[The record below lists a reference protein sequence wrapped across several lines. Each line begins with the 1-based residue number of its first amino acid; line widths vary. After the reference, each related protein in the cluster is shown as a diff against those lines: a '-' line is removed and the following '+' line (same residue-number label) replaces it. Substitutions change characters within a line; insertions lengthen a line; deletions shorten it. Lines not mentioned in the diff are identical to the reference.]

1 MVFTVVS
8 ASPSHLKFIEASE
21 KNIMKRLSTYAL
33 MLALAAAPAF
43 AAKNSQSLN
52 FATPVKV
59 GANEIPAGDCK
70 VTWNGTG
77 DNVQVTIAGS
87 GKSFTIPAKLV
98 EEKHTHKGYIVSRE
112 SGADQLQ
119 TIQLSN
125 VSLQL
130 EGATASG
137 R

>member
-1 MVFTVVS
+1 
-8 ASPSHLKFIEASE
+8 
-21 KNIMKRLSTYAL
+21 MKRFATYAL
-33 MLALAAAPAF
+33 MLALAAAPAL
-43 AAKNSQSLN
+43 AAKNSQSVN
-52 FATPVKV
+52 FASPVKV

-77 DNVQVTIAGS
+77 DNVQVTLAQN
-87 GKSFTIPAKLV
+87 GKSFTVPAKLV
-98 EEKHTHKGYIVSRE
+98 EEKHTHKGYTVSRE
-112 SGADQLQ
+112 SGTDQLQ

>member
-1 MVFTVVS
+1 
-8 ASPSHLKFIEASE
+8 
-21 KNIMKRLSTYAL
+21 MKRFSTYAL
-33 MLALAAAPAF
+33 MLALTTAPAF

-77 DNVQVTIAGS
+77 DSVQVTIAQN
-87 GKSFTIPAKLV
+87 GKSFTVPAKLV
-98 EEKHTHKGYIVSRE
+98 EEKHTHIGYVVSRE
-112 SGADQLQ
+112 GGADQLQ
-119 TIQLSN
+119 TIQLSG

-130 EGATASG
+130 EGATATG

>member
-1 MVFTVVS
+1 
-8 ASPSHLKFIEASE
+8 
-21 KNIMKRLSTYAL
+21 MKRLFGYAL
-33 MLALAAAPAF
+33 MLALTAAPAL
-43 AAKNSQSLN
+43 AAKNSQSVSL
-52 FATPVKV
+52 ATPVKV
-59 GANEIPAGDCK
+59 GATEIPAGDCK

-77 DNVQVTIAGS
+77 DNVQVTLAQH
-87 GKSFTIPAKLV
+87 GKTLTVPAKLV
-98 EEKHTHKGYIVSRE
+98 QEKHNHAGYIVSRE

-130 EGATASG
+130 ESATASG

>member
-1 MVFTVVS
+1 
-8 ASPSHLKFIEASE
+8 
-21 KNIMKRLSTYAL
+21 MKRLFAYAL
-33 MLALAAAPAF
+33 VLTLAAAPAF

-59 GANEIPAGDCK
+59 GTTEIPTGDAK

-77 DNVQVTIAGS
+77 DNVQVTIAQN
-87 GKSFTIPAKLV
+87 GKTLTIPAKLV
-98 EEKHTHKGYIVSRE
+98 DEKHSHKGYVVNRE
-112 SGADQLQ
+112 GGVDQLQ

-130 EGATASG
+130 ESATASG
-137 R
+137 S

>member
-1 MVFTVVS
+1 
-8 ASPSHLKFIEASE
+8 
-21 KNIMKRLSTYAL
+21 MKRFSVYAL

-52 FATPVKV
+52 FAAAVKV
-59 GANEIPAGDCK
+59 GTTEIPAGDCK
-70 VTWNGTG
+70 VTWTGTG
-77 DNVQVTIAGS
+77 DNVQVTIAEN
-87 GKSFTIPAKLV
+87 GKTLTIPAKLV
-98 EEKHTHKGYIVSRE
+98 EEKHAHKGYVVNRE
-112 SGADQLQ
+112 GGVDQLE

-130 EGATASG
+130 DSATASG

>member
-1 MVFTVVS
+1 
-8 ASPSHLKFIEASE
+8 
-21 KNIMKRLSTYAL
+21 MKRLLGYAL
-33 MLALAAAPAF
+33 MLTLTAAPAF
-43 AAKNSQSLN
+43 AAKNSQSVN
-52 FATPVKV
+52 FAAPVKV
-59 GANEIPAGDCK
+59 GSTEIPAGDVK

-77 DNVQVTIAGS
+77 DNVQVTLVAN
-87 GKSFTIPAKLV
+87 GKTFTIPAKLV
-98 EEKHTHKGYIVSRE
+98 EEKHSHKGYIVSRQ
-112 SGADQLQ
+112 SGTDQLE

>member
-1 MVFTVVS
+1 M
-8 ASPSHLKFIEASE
+8 PHLILKVIEASE
-21 KNIMKRLSTYAL
+21 ENIMKRLFGYAL
-33 MLALAAAPAF
+33 MLTLISAPAL

-52 FATPVKV
+52 FASAVRV
-59 GANEIPAGDCK
+59 GSTEIPAGDVK
-70 VTWNGTG
+70 VTWIGTG
-77 DNVQVTIAGS
+77 DNVQVTIVEN
-87 GKSFTIPAKLV
+87 GKNFTIPAKLV

-112 SGADQLQ
+112 GGADQLQ